1 MNKKFSSPQPFQ
13 IQLAVDG
20 SEYSTAAAHLL
31 SDLPFPLGTSITLL
45 GVVTPGRPPDE
56 SMLHEAMEAAKKI
69 LKKDGIDVKAVLLF
83 GHAAKQL
90 IEYGR
95 EHRPDLMVIG
105 AKGLYATLKILLG
118 GIAHQVVEHADW
130 PVLVMRTP
138 YHGLRR
144 VLLATDGSQNCRL
157 AAQYLAE
164 FPLPERTEV
173 QVLHVQPLYPAIEA
187 YEYAGLPIGYWGPAM
202 ISMTPDPAELR
213 SIARQQQ
220 LDQQKGRVILAETK
234 NILQRAG
241 RKLATLLVRGDP
253 ASAILTHSQA
263 QNVDLIV
270 AGSRGLSAL
279 AGWWWDSV
287 SRKLVH
293 YAHCS
298 VLFVRTNSEDNN
310 AGVDS

>member
-1 MNKKFSSPQPFQ
+1 MIKKFSSPQPFQ
-13 IQLAVDG
+13 IQLAIDG
-20 SEYSTAAAHLL
+20 SEYSTAAVHLL
-31 SDLPFPLGTSITLL
+31 SDLPFPFGTSITLL

-69 LKKDGIDVKAVLLF
+69 LEKNRIEVKTVLLH

-118 GIAHQVVEHADW
+118 GIAHQVVENADW

-138 YHGLRR
+138 YHGLQR

-164 FPLPERTEV
+164 FPLPERTEI
-173 QVLHVQPLYPAIEA
+173 QVLHVQPLYPATEV
-187 YEYAGLPIGYWGPAM
+187 YESAVRSMGYWGPAM
-202 ISMTPDPAELR
+202 TSMMPNPAELR
-213 SIARQQQ
+213 SIARQEQ
-220 LDQQKGRVILAETK
+220 LDQQNGRVVLEQTR

-241 RKLATLLVRGDP
+241 RKLATFLVRGDP
-253 ASAILTHSQA
+253 ASEILTHSEA
-263 QNVDLIV
+263 KNVDLIV
-270 AGSRGLSAL
+270 AGSRGLNAL

-298 VLFVRTNSEDNN
+298 VLFVRTNSEDNTV
-310 AGVDS
+310 GVDS

>member
-1 MNKKFSSPQPFQ
+1 MIEKFSSLQPFQ
-13 IQLAVDG
+13 IQLAIDG
-20 SEYSTAAAHLL
+20 SEYSTAAVHLL
-31 SDLPFPLGTSITLL
+31 SDLPFPFGASITLL
-45 GVVTPGRPPDE
+45 GVVTPGWPPDE
-56 SMLHEAMEAAKKI
+56 SMLIEAMEAAKKI
-69 LKKDGIDVKAVLLF
+69 LEKDGIEIQTVLLF

-90 IEYGR
+90 IEYGH

-118 GIAHQVVEHADW
+118 GIAHQVVENADW

-157 AAQYLAE
+157 AAQYLAD
-164 FPLPERTEV
+164 FPLPERTEI
-173 QVLHVQPLYPAIEA
+173 QVLHVQPLYPATEA
-187 YEYAGLPIGYWGPAM
+187 YESAVRSMGYWGPAM
-202 ISMTPDPAELR
+202 TSVMPNPAELR
-213 SIARQQQ
+213 SIARQEQF
-220 LDQQKGRVILAETK
+220 DQQKGRVVLAQTR

-241 RKLATLLVRGDP
+241 RKLATFLVRGDP
-253 ASAILTHSQA
+253 ASEILTHSQA
-263 QNVDLIV
+263 KNVDLIV
-270 AGSRGLSAL
+270 AGSRGLNTL

-298 VLFVRTNSEDNN
+298 VLFMRTNSEDNN

>member
-1 MNKKFSSPQPFQ
+1 MNKEFSSPQPFQ

-31 SDLPFPLGTSITLL
+31 SDLPFPPGTSITLL

-56 SMLHEAMEAAKKI
+56 SMMQEAMEAAKKI
-69 LKKDGIDVKAVLLF
+69 LKKDGIDVRTVLLF

-90 IEYGR
+90 LEYGH

-130 PVLVMRTP
+130 PVLIMRTP

-157 AAQYLAE
+157 AAEYLAE

-202 ISMTPDPAELR
+202 ISMTPNPAELR

-234 NILQRAG
+234 NILQRVG
-241 RKLATLLVRGDP
+241 RKLTTFLVRGDP
-253 ASAILTHSQA
+253 ASEILTHSQA

-270 AGSRGLSAL
+270 ASSRGLSAL

-310 AGVDS
+310 AGGGS

>member
-1 MNKKFSSPQPFQ
+1 MNKKFSFPLPFQ

-20 SEYSTAAAHLL
+20 SEYSTAAVRLL
-31 SDLPFPLGTSITLL
+31 SDLPFPPGTSITLL

-56 SMLHEAMEAAKKI
+56 PMLHEAMEAAKKI
-69 LKKDGIDVKAVLLF
+69 LKKDGIEVKTVLLF

-95 EHRPDLMVIG
+95 EHRPDLMVLG

-118 GIAHQVVEHADW
+118 GIAHQVVENADW

-164 FPLPERTEV
+164 FPIPEETEI
-173 QVLHVQPLYPAIEA
+173 QVLHVQPLYPAVEA
-187 YEYAGLPIGYWGPAM
+187 HEYAARPLGYAVSAM
-202 ISMTPDPAELR
+202 IPMIPSPEELR
-213 SIARQQQ
+213 SIARQAQ
-220 LDQQKGRVILAETK
+220 LNQQKGRVILAETK
-234 NILQRAG
+234 NILQGAG
-241 RKLATLLVRGDP
+241 RKLTTFLMRGDP
-253 ASAILTHSQA
+253 ASEILTHSQA
-263 QNVDLIV
+263 QKFDLIV

-310 AGVDS
+310 AGVDP

>member
-20 SEYSTAAAHLL
+20 SEYSTAAVRLL
-31 SDLPFPLGTSITLL
+31 SDLPFPPGTSITLL

-69 LKKDGIDVKAVLLF
+69 LKKDGIEVKTVLLF
-83 GHAAKQL
+83 GHAAKHL

-118 GIAHQVVEHADW
+118 GIAHQVVENADW

-157 AAQYLAE
+157 AAQYPAE
-164 FPLPERTEV
+164 FPIPEETEI
-173 QVLHVQPLYPAIEA
+173 QVLHVQPLYPAVEA
-187 YEYAGLPIGYWGPAM
+187 HEYAARPLGYAVSAM
-202 ISMTPDPAELR
+202 IPMIPSPEELR
-213 SIARQQQ
+213 SIARQAQ
-220 LDQQKGRVILAETK
+220 LNQQKGRVILAETK
-234 NILQRAG
+234 NILQGAG
-241 RKLATLLVRGDP
+241 RKLTTFLMRGDP
-253 ASAILTHSQA
+253 ASEILTHSQA
-263 QNVDLIV
+263 QKFDLIV

>member
-1 MNKKFSSPQPFQ
+1 MNKEFSSPQPFQ

-20 SEYSTAAAHLL
+20 SEYSTAAVRLL
-31 SDLPFPLGTSITLL
+31 SDLPFPPGTSITLL

-69 LKKDGIDVKAVLLF
+69 LKKDGIEVKTVLLF

-118 GIAHQVVEHADW
+118 GIAHQVVENADW

-144 VLLATDGSQNCRL
+144 VLLATDGSQHCRL

-164 FPLPERTEV
+164 FPLPERTET
-173 QVLHVQPLYPAIEA
+173 QVLHVQPLYPAIEV
-187 YEYAGLPIGYWGPAM
+187 YEHTAWPIGYSGPAM
-202 ISMTPDPAELR
+202 ISMMPHPEELQA
-213 SIARQQQ
+213 IARREQ
-220 LDQQKGRVILAETK
+220 LDQQQGRVILAETRS
-234 NILQRAG
+234 ILQRAG
-241 RKLATLLVRGDP
+241 RKLATFLLRGDP
-253 ASAILTHSQA
+253 ASEILAHAQA

-310 AGVDS
+310 AGVDA

>member
-1 MNKKFSSPQPFQ
+1 MNKKISSPQPFQ

-20 SEYSTAAAHLL
+20 SEYSTAAVRLL
-31 SDLPFPLGTSITLL
+31 SDLPFPPGTSITLL

-56 SMLHEAMEAAKKI
+56 PMLHEAMEAAKKI
-69 LKKDGIDVKAVLLF
+69 LKKEGIEVKTVLLF

-118 GIAHQVVEHADW
+118 GIAHQVVENADW

-164 FPLPERTEV
+164 FPIPEETEI
-173 QVLHVQPLYPAIEA
+173 QVLHVQPLYPAVEA
-187 YEYAGLPIGYWGPAM
+187 HEYAARPLGYAVSAM
-202 ISMTPDPAELR
+202 IPMIPSPEELR
-213 SIARQQQ
+213 SIARQAQ
-220 LDQQKGRVILAETK
+220 LNQQKGRVILAETK
-234 NILQRAG
+234 NILQGAG
-241 RKLATLLVRGDP
+241 RKLTTFLMRGDP
-253 ASAILTHSQA
+253 ASEILTHSQA
-263 QNVDLIV
+263 QKFDLIV